1 MSEEEKSM
9 EFIYN
14 INAFVALVGPNDYL
28 TVGDGS
34 TTKISK
40 TIPQPP
46 KANTPWELHA
56 VIQID
61 GIKMNAI
68 WKRPVVKIK

>member
-1 MSEEEKSM
+1 M

-14 INAFVALVGPNDYL
+14 INAFVALVSPSDCL

-34 TTKISK
+34 TTKTSK

-46 KANTPWELHA
+46 KASTPWELHSVVYA
-56 VIQID
+56 
-61 GIKMNAI
+61 GGSKLNAI
-68 WKRPVVKIK
+68 WKRPAK